1 MMLVSVQDAFG
12 ERFGELDGPL
22 EEGPLNA
29 VGQIATSALD
39 VPDEDVGSM
48 RSLIREVDRI
58 IRGGG
63 ALDARDLA
71 LIAAARRIEQLEI
84 ASYRMARALSACA
97 LSA

>member
-1 MMLVSVQDAFG
+1 MMLVSAQDAIG
-12 ERFGELDGPL
+12 VVDRPL
-22 EEGPLNA
+22 EDE
-29 VGQIATSALD
+29 IASALD

-71 LIAAARRIEQLEI
+71 LVAAARRIEQLEI
-84 ASYRMARALSACA
+84 ASYRMARALAAS
-97 LSA
+97 